1 MADSTKVFPP
11 GFRAEDD
18 NGIIIAGGTIE
29 FFDAGTT
36 NPMTVYSDKDLLTSL
51 GTTVDL
57 NAGGYPVSSGGTRV
71 IVYAGTD
78 AYRIRLKDDDD
89 VVVWEHDNVQG
100 ALDTGDFDE
109 LIAAQLPSG
118 TVQIFGQTNAPLG
131 WTKSVTHD
139 DAMPR
144 IVSGTAASGG
154 SNAVS
159 AVFANRTITQAL
171 LPAANLVS
179 SSLSLSGTPTTLT
192 RNLSFGSGTA
202 GPNSPNSTFTQTPS
216 FSTTSLGITGT
227 VPLGGSGTVLSF
239 DPKYVDFIIATKD

>member
-1 MADSTKVFPP
+1 MADSTKVFTP
-11 GFRAEDD
+11 GWRAEDD

-100 ALDTGDFDE
+100 ALDTGGFDD
-109 LIAAQLPSG
+109 LINAQLPAG
-118 TVQIFGQTNAPLG
+118 TVQIFGQTNAPPG

-144 IVSGTAASGG
+144 LVSGSAASGG
-154 SNAVS
+154 TNAVS
-159 AVFANRTITQAL
+159 SVFANRTLTQGN
-171 LPAANLVS
+171 LPSANLVS
-179 SSLSLSGTPTTLT
+179 SSLSISGSQVGGIVRNGSLGGSGAPFSSPASLQNFSWNTTTL
-192 RNLSFGSGTA
+192 
-202 GPNSPNSTFTQTPS
+202 
-216 FSTTSLGITGT
+216 GIAGT
-227 VPLGGSGTVLSF
+227 VPLGGSGTSISF